1 MEMIFIRVLSNLE
14 AWLMENIGTIQ
25 FLQFMVPLLVSL
37 ISIRFIKV
45 KNRGPVLVLDIKHIK
60 DYSDEKKE
68 QIQKDNYLIPE
79 QGYKLGIQN
88 DQLITDKGYVLQ
100 IRNEGDS
107 VALNIHVDSENF
119 TMFKCESHQVG
130 FGVHDEN
137 IIKIIKKSN
146 EEIKDIRD
154 LNGEIFKIYCETIE
168 GEGFY
173 FEYEVIDAKEKK
185 VRFIS
190 KKRGKFRKKNEKIV
204 DFSN

>member
-1 MEMIFIRVLSNLE
+1 MEMIFIQILNSFQI
-14 AWLMENIGTIQ
+14 WLKENIGTIQ

-45 KNRGPVLVLDIKHIK
+45 RNKGPVLVLDIKHIK
-60 DYSDEKKE
+60 DYSEEKKE
-68 QIQKDNYLIPE
+68 QIQKENYLIAD
-79 QGYKLGIQN
+79 QGYNPQIQ
-88 DQLITDKGYVLQ
+88 DDHLTTTSRYVLQ

-107 VALNIHVDSENF
+107 IALNIHVDSENF
-119 TMFKCESHQVG
+119 TMFKCESHQIG
-130 FGVHDEN
+130 FGIHDEK

-154 LNGEIFKIYCETIE
+154 LNGEIFKIYCETLE

-185 VRFIS
+185 VRFVS
-190 KKRGKFRKKNEKIV
+190 KKRGKFRDKKQK
-204 DFSN
+204 